1 MRASLSEHGRRA
13 MLELAAVSKAVEED
27 AMQQIDFSEAH
38 LLRNLLKRV
47 VRNTA
52 QGVPRLWTAAVGR

>member
-1 MRASLSEHGRRA
+1 

-27 AMQQIDFSEAH
+27 ALRQIDYSEAH

-47 VRNTA
+47 IRNTA
-52 QGVPRLWTAAVGR
+52 RGVPALWTSRSEQEATLHVAVRS